1 MNNSNEDLPSHSIDY
16 SADQINHDNPSDCDH
31 SGAQRDHLLQE
42 ESKNFLEKL
51 IEKFKNERDKKFTF
65 LLVGRTGVGKSSTV
79 NSLMGKSVAPVGEYE
94 PTTMK
99 VEKYESEIGGVN
111 FTIVDTPG
119 LCDDLEEKGN
129 DYDYLERIRLDVD
142 RIDLMWFTTRLDDT
156 RVYSDEKRGI
166 KLISDAFK
174 PKIWEQAIIVFTFA
188 DNLGYDKYP
197 IALEKRTELI
207 RKEIAKY
214 AGVAIAN
221 NIPSIAVD
229 NWSEF
234 TPDGER
240 WLGELYT
247 QVYTRM
253 AREGAGAFFMSTVER
268 IQAPKIEP
276 EIVEKIVYVRKPSSP
291 KPKPEREPQSE
302 REPQPIILNKRQ
314 KEKVQSRTAEILEAT
329 AVGAGIGAGI
339 GSFVGPVGA
348 VVGGAIGAAVGFATG
363 WWGSKKK

>member
-1 MNNSNEDLPSHSIDY
+1 
-16 SADQINHDNPSDCDH
+16 
-31 SGAQRDHLLQE
+31 
-42 ESKNFLEKL
+42 
-51 IEKFKNERDKKFTF
+51 
-65 LLVGRTGVGKSSTV
+65 
-79 NSLMGKSVAPVGEYE
+79 MGESVAPVGEYE
-94 PTTMK
+94 PTTMEVK
-99 VEKYESEIGGVN
+99 SYESEIGGVK
-111 FTIVDTPG
+111 FTIIDTPG

-166 KLISDAFK
+166 KLISEAFK

-188 DNLGYDKYP
+188 DNVGYDRYP

-229 NWSEF
+229 NLSEF

-268 IQAPKIEP
+268 IQPPKIEP
-276 EIVEKIVYVRKPSSP
+276 EVVERIVEKVVYIPSPSPVIETEVVEKIVYVPTPSPPAPIPEP
-291 KPKPEREPQSE
+291 KPKPAPIYLNERQAE
-302 REPQPIILNKRQ
+302 L
-314 KEKVQSRTAEILEAT
+314 VQSRTAEILEAT

-339 GSFVGPVGA
+339 GSFAGPVGA
-348 VVGGAIGAAVGFATG
+348 VVGGAIGAAVGFFTG

>member
-1 MNNSNEDLPSHSIDY
+1 MTDNS
-16 SADQINHDNPSDCDH
+16 
-31 SGAQRDHLLQE
+31 LQE
-42 ESKNFLEKL
+42 ESKNFLERL
-51 IEKFKNERDKKFTF
+51 TEKFKNERDKKFTF

-79 NSLMGKSVAPVGEYE
+79 NSLMGESVAPVGEYE
-94 PTTMK
+94 PTTMEVK
-99 VEKYESEIGGVN
+99 SYESEIGGVK
-111 FTIVDTPG
+111 FTIIDTPG

-166 KLISDAFK
+166 KLISEAFK

-188 DNLGYDKYP
+188 DNVGYDRYP

-229 NWSEF
+229 NLSEF

-268 IQAPKIEP
+268 IQPPKIEP
-276 EIVEKIVYVRKPSSP
+276 EVVERIVEKVVYIPSPSPVIETEVVEKIVYVPTSSPPAPIPEP
-291 KPKPEREPQSE
+291 KPKPAPIYLNERQAE
-302 REPQPIILNKRQ
+302 L
-314 KEKVQSRTAEILEAT
+314 VQSRTAEILEAT

-339 GSFVGPVGA
+339 GSFAGPVGA
-348 VVGGAIGAAVGFATG
+348 VVGGAVGAAVGFLTG

>member
-1 MNNSNEDLPSHSIDY
+1 MTDNS
-16 SADQINHDNPSDCDH
+16 
-31 SGAQRDHLLQE
+31 LQE
-42 ESKNFLEKL
+42 ESKQEESENFLEKL
-51 IEKFKNERDKKFTF
+51 TEKFKNERDKKFTF

-79 NSLMGKSVAPVGEYE
+79 NSLMGESIAPVGEYE
-94 PTTMK
+94 PTTMEVK
-99 VEKYESEIGGVN
+99 SYESEIGGVK
-111 FTIVDTPG
+111 FTIIDTPG

-129 DYDYLERIRLDVD
+129 DYDYLERIRLGVD

-166 KLISDAFK
+166 KLISEAFK

-188 DNLGYDKYP
+188 DNLSDDKYP

-214 AGVAIAN
+214 AGVTIAN

-229 NWSEF
+229 NLSEF
-234 TPDGER
+234 TPDSER

-268 IQAPKIEP
+268 IQPPKIEP
-276 EIVEKIVYVRKPSSP
+276 EVVEKIVEKVVYVPTPTPPTPIPEP
-291 KPKPEREPQSE
+291 KPKPVASPIYLNERQAEVV
-302 REPQPIILNKRQ
+302 L
-314 KEKVQSRTAEILEAT
+314 SRTAEILEAT

-339 GSFVGPVGA
+339 GAVAGPVGA
-348 VVGGAIGAAVGFATG
+348 VVGGAVGAAVGFVIG

>member
-1 MNNSNEDLPSHSIDY
+1 MIDNS
-16 SADQINHDNPSDCDH
+16 
-31 SGAQRDHLLQE
+31 LQE

-51 IEKFKNERDKKFTF
+51 TEKFKNERNKKFTF

-79 NSLMGKSVAPVGEYE
+79 NSLMGESVAPVGEYE
-94 PTTMK
+94 PTTMEVK
-99 VEKYESEIGGVN
+99 SYESEIGGVK
-111 FTIVDTPG
+111 FTIIDTPG

-166 KLISDAFK
+166 KLISEAFK

-188 DNLGYDKYP
+188 DNVGYDRYP

-229 NWSEF
+229 NLSEF

-268 IQAPKIEP
+268 IQPPKIEP
-276 EIVEKIVYVRKPSSP
+276 EVVERIVEKVVYIPSPSPVIETEVVEKIVYVPTPSPPAPIPEP
-291 KPKPEREPQSE
+291 KPKPAPIYLNERQAE
-302 REPQPIILNKRQ
+302 L
-314 KEKVQSRTAEILEAT
+314 VQSRTAEILEAT

-339 GSFVGPVGA
+339 GSFAGPVGA
-348 VVGGAIGAAVGFATG
+348 VVGGAIGAAVGFFTG